1 MQRFFDIIFSLSALV
16 VLSPLLI
23 LVVLVLKFTGEG
35 EIFFL
40 QDRMGKGGQLF
51 KLFKFAT
58 MLKNSPNV
66 GSGTVTLRDDPRV
79 LPLGKFIRRTKI
91 NEIPQ
96 LINILIGDM
105 SIVGPRPQTQR
116 CFDAFPLKSQ
126 KIIIQMQPGLSG
138 IGSIIFRDEEN
149 ILKNHARVIHLY
161 DQVIAPYKG
170 EVESWYIQ
178 NNTIFNYFIIIL
190 LTMWV
195 VIFNN
200 LSIVWK
206 IFPTL
211 PKPPSELKTILNYLD

>member
-126 KIIIQMQPGLSG
+126 EIIIQMQPGLSG